1 MFVSLSERVRPRSAV
16 ACDAASTRALAT
28 TANDERRFQTRAT
41 LRAVRRGLTNIGG
54 PIDPGGATEAAESLA
69 RVLEAAQGDDTDHL
83 THGFHAYPAR
93 MHAGLAGAAIDQ
105 FSKDA
110 EHVLD
115 PFCGS
120 GTVLVEAMVA
130 GRRSRGID
138 LNPIAVRVAGV
149 KTERRTEAER
159 DRFAETVVTIAA
171 ASKARVDA
179 RAPAMAPLSE
189 EDRSAYEVHVLKEL
203 TGLWEEIGKVELAAD
218 RRALEVLF
226 SAIVVKFSNRRA
238 ETSRATAPKRI
249 GKGVP
254 TSFFARKGEELVR
267 RWTALDEASSALRR
281 DVHRPRIAEGN
292 ATDLGSALPPSYRA
306 DLVLTSPPYG
316 GTYDYAEHHALRMAW
331 LGLQPT
337 RLRRDELGARRSF
350 ASTEGASAR
359 WDAEVAKI
367 LGSIAGVLADDGR
380 ALLWVGDAE
389 VGGRRIEALGQLQRI
404 APASGLQVIA
414 WASQS
419 RPDFHGGPPRAE
431 TLALLVHGP
440 RRDGSR

>member
-1 MFVSLSERVRPRSAV
+1 M
-16 ACDAASTRALAT
+16 
-28 TANDERRFQTRAT
+28 
-41 LRAVRRGLTNIGG
+41 RRGLTNVGG

-69 RVLEAAQGDDTDHL
+69 RVLEAAQGDDTDRL

-93 MHAGLAGAAIDQ
+93 MHGGLAAAAIDR

-130 GRRSRGID
+130 GRRSRGVD

-149 KTERRTEAER
+149 KTERRSAVER
-159 DRFAETVVTIAA
+159 DRFAAIVDAIAE

-189 EDRSAYEVHVLKEL
+189 HERRDFEVHVLKEL
-203 TGLWEEIGKVELAAD
+203 AGLWDEIGKVELVAD

-226 SAIVVKFSNRRA
+226 SSIVVKFSNRRA
-238 ETSRATAPKRI
+238 ETSSATTPKRI

-254 TSFFARKGEELVR
+254 TSFFARKGDELVR
-267 RWTALDEASSALRR
+267 RWAALDHACTALHR
-281 DVHRPRIAEGN
+281 DVHRPRIVEGD
-292 ATDLGSALPPSYRA
+292 ATDLRATLPPDYRA

-331 LGLQPT
+331 LGLSPI
-337 RLRRDELGARRSF
+337 RLRRDELGSRRELS
-350 ASTEGASAR
+350 SGDRASAR

-367 LGSIAGVLADDGR
+367 LRAIAGVLADEGR

-389 VGGRRIEALGQLQRI
+389 VGGQRIDALAQLQRI

-414 WASQS
+414 WASQP
-419 RPDFHGGPPRAE
+419 RLDFRGGSPRAE
-431 TLALLVHGP
+431 TLALLVHGQTPP
-440 RRDGSR
+440 RRPAAPSARSGKPRRR